1 MGYEDCDK
9 STRGVE
15 SERVYVKVIKFVRL
29 WEFFRSGGIYCLV
42 VVCENTRWENVIT
55 L

>member
-29 WEFFRSGGIYCLV
+29 WEFFDPEVFIALLSYVRTPVGR
-42 VVCENTRWENVIT
+42 T
-55 L
+55 